1 MKASLSVSRVVRV
14 TITLTPA
21 GARSQNL
28 NNLLVMG
35 TSAVIDTTER
45 YRTYTDLADVANDF
59 GLLAE
64 EYKVAARWFAQ
75 NPQPTQLMI
84 ARWIKTAAAGGLRG
98 APLPASSRAM
108 TAWNAITTGSL
119 KIAKDGGALTDIT
132 GLNFSGAANLN
143 AVAGIIQAAAGM
155 SGTTVVWN
163 AFYNRFEITSVTT
176 GATSAISFA
185 QAAATGVDIS
195 ALAGLRSTSSGAYLF
210 VGAAPESLVSAV
222 QYMDSQLGQ
231 RWYGV
236 IAPSAVNADHLQVA
250 EYIEGTDTK
259 HTYWLTTQEGGVLV
273 AATTTDI
280 AYQLSQLGYKR
291 TFTQFSSSDAYAVAS
306 AAGRIMTTNYEGS
319 RTVITLKFKQE
330 PGVVA
335 EDLASNQADAAE
347 AKNANV
353 FVNYNN
359 DTAILEQGVMADGTF
374 ADVVLGT
381 DWLSTSV
388 QAALYNA
395 LYTSTTK
402 IPQTDPG
409 VQQLT
414 TAAERQCAQGVI
426 NGLGAPGV
434 WNSDGFGTLQPGDY
448 LQKGYYIW
456 AQSVDD
462 QLQADRAARHAPPIK
477 IAFKLAGAIHD
488 ADVEIIVN
496 Q

>member
-1 MKASLSVSRVVRV
+1 MKASLPVSRVVKV
-14 TITLTPA
+14 TVTLTPK
-21 GARSQNL
+21 GAQAQSLSNM
-28 NNLLVMG
+28 LVMG

-59 GLLAE
+59 GLIAE

-75 NPQPTQLMI
+75 SPQPTELMI

-98 APLPASSRAM
+98 APLPASSRSM
-108 TAWNAITTGSL
+108 TAWNAIAAGSL
-119 KIAKDGGALTDIT
+119 KIAKDGGALTDVT
-132 GLNFSGAANLN
+132 GMDFSAAANLN
-143 AVAGIIQAAAGM
+143 AVAGIMQAAITGV
-155 SGTTVVWN
+155 TVVWN
-163 AFYNRFEITSVTT
+163 ALYNRFEITSNTT
-176 GATSAISFA
+176 GAASQVSFA
-185 QAAATGVDIS
+185 QPAATGTDIS
-195 ALAGLRSTSSGAYLF
+195 AFAGLQAASSGAYLF

-236 IAPSAVNADHLQVA
+236 IAPSAVNADHLAVA
-250 EYIEGTDTK
+250 EYVEGTDTK
-259 HTYWLTTQEGGVLV
+259 HTYWITTQEGGVLV
-273 AATTTDI
+273 AATTSDI
-280 AYQLSQLGYKR
+280 AYQLHALGYKR
-291 TFTQFSSSDAYAVAS
+291 SFVQYSSSDAYAAAS
-306 AAGRIMTTNYEGS
+306 AAGRIMTTNYDGS

-347 AKNANV
+347 AKCANV

-374 ADVVLGT
+374 ADIVLGT
-381 DWLSTSV
+381 DWLSTSI

-409 VQQLT
+409 VQILT
-414 TAAERQCAQGVI
+414 TAAERQCSQGVV

-434 WNSDGFGTLQPGDY
+434 WNGDGFGTLETGDY

-462 QLQADRAARHAPPIK
+462 QLQADRAARHAPPIQ

-488 ADVEIIVN
+488 ADVAITVN